1 MLKIGWFSKEP
12 KGKMYDVH
20 TNEGELEEWCLFAG
34 HLNGC
39 PEPGWSFYFFTLPT
53 YTNNP
58 QIEGKYGIRPHILY
72 VENPNSRQ
80 FQQRIQK

>member
-1 MLKIGWFSKEP
+1 MCIPMKVNWKNDAYLQVISMAAQNP
-12 KGKMYDVH
+12 V
-20 TNEGELEEWCLFAG
+20 G
-34 HLNGC
+34 H
-39 PEPGWSFYFFTLPT
+39 FIFFTLPT